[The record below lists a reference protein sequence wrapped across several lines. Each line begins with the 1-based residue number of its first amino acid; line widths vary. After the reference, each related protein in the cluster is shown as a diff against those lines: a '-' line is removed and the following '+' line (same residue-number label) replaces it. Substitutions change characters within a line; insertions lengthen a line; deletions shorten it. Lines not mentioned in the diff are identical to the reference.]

1 MTSTCHL
8 AQLTRTLVSR
18 FCRSLERAE
27 VLRDVNRILLQHS
40 KIDYVERSDVSGC
53 QYHWWSYTSLVGL
66 KPALGNHTPP
76 VARLQTRKP
85 ERWRR
90 RDQVVADAPL
100 LPQEL
105 RGDHCTHQMNG
116 LIWSGGA
123 AAIAIEAGNRVCAT
137 ALQFAAEDIR
147 FTLHNPSLA

>member
-1 MTSTCHL
+1 MS
-8 AQLTRTLVSR
+8 S

-27 VLRDVNRILLQHS
+27 VLRDVNRVLLQHS
-40 KIDYVERSDVSGC
+40 KIDYFERSDVGGC

-76 VARLQTRKP
+76 VAGLQTRKP
-85 ERWRR
+85 ERGRR
-90 RDQVVADAPL
+90 RDQVVPDAPL

-105 RGDHCTHQMNG
+105 RGHHCAHQMNG
-116 LIWSGGA
+116 LIWSSGA

-147 FTLHNPSLA
+147 FTLHSPSLT